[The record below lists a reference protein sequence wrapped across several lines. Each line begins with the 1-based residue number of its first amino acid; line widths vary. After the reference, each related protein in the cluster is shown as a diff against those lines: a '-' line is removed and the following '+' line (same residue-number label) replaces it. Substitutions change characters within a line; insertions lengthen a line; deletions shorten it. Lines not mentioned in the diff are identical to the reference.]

1 MSLEAKKFL
10 DNKQEQHLK
19 QFGVYA
25 DVNSKLAEWIQE
37 YKDKEI
43 NNQKVISIIEDLIF
57 EDIIIEESRQEHYW
71 QAVEK
76 AKDLIK
82 ILKQI

>member
-10 DNKQEQHLK
+10 DNKQEQHFK
-19 QFGVYA
+19 RFGVYA
-25 DVNSKLAEWIQE
+25 DVNSKLAEWMQE

-57 EDIIIEESRQEHYW
+57 EDIIIEECRQEHYW